1 MFFWLAVLI
10 GALLAALAVRIG
22 LYETVAVFMN
32 LLVAVYLAISV
43 TPAMV
48 TLIPA
53 AADVPCGAVM
63 MAVVVAVATFLI
75 LHGLC
80 FALLTGQFKVPF
92 PKILDR
98 LLAGGLGFLAG
109 FLLVAFFTILI
120 ALTPLAKTVPLI
132 SDNDLKVHQSYLCW
146 WCDRVHGLVGSTAST
161 HPTQDSLDQVR
172 RIESRQPL
180 QGPPPAEPNAHARR
194 PGPSAILLNLPPS
207 SIAWV

>member
-10 GALLAALAVRIG
+10 GALLAVLAVRIG
-22 LYETVAVFMN
+22 LYEMVAVFVN
-32 LLVAVYLAISV
+32 LLVAVYLAIFV
-43 TPAMV
+43 TPSLVA
-48 TLIPA
+48 LIPA
-53 AADVPCGAVM
+53 AADIPCGAVM
-63 MAVVVAVATFLI
+63 MVVVVAIGTFLI

-109 FLLVAFFTILI
+109 FLVVAFFTTLI
-120 ALTPLAKTVPLI
+120 AVTPLGKIVPMI

-161 HPTQDSLDQVR
+161 HPTQDSLDHVR

-180 QGPPPAEPNAHARR
+180 QSPPPAEPNAPASRRGTQGQNDMGQR
-194 PGPSAILLNLPPS
+194 PGLH
-207 SIAWV
+207 